1 MYAEFMGYKYY
12 NPNPLNKSVEDC
24 TVRAISKAFDISW
37 NQADVELFS
46 YGFSMKDVQNSS
58 AVFAAFLREQGY
70 MLYGLPLSCPNC
82 YTIRD
87 FCNEFPSGTYIVATG
102 SHVVTVIDG
111 DYYDAWDSGN
121 EVPAYFWT
129 KEEI

>member
-1 MYAEFMGYKYY
+1 MGYKYY
-12 NPNPLNKSVEDC
+12 NPNPLKKAVEDC

-37 NQADVELFS
+37 NQADIELFS

-58 AVFAAFLREQGY
+58 AVFAAFLREHGY

-87 FCNEFPSGTYIVATG
+87 FCNEFPNGTYIVATG
-102 SHVVTVIDG
+102 SHVVTVVDG
-111 DYYDAWDSGN
+111 DYYDAWDSGS